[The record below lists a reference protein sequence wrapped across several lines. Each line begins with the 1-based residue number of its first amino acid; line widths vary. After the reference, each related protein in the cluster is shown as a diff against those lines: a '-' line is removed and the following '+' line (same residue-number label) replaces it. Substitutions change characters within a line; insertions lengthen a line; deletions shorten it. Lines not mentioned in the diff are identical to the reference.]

1 MTAHVYHSMATKQH
15 TGSCIHPSSVYHR
28 DFFILRLPTF
38 INGQPTE
45 IRGPDTRP
53 VLYSSSLHCSVPL
66 SSVVNELSLVLAD
79 HEVGLTHTFC
89 DKHFPLLAVDFS
101 PRMMFDNV
109 SKFLSERSNITRQLS
124 AAIEPLLKASNLGS
138 LAQVE
143 VQLELHLCS
152 PGKEENAETTLSS
165 VTSGNA
171 KFYIDRWE
179 RSAMFEFSKLIDHT
193 GPETQR
199 KQGIV
204 NIIAYAHVLLSCQ
217 WS

>member
-1 MTAHVYHSMATKQH
+1 MATKQH

-53 VLYSSSLHCSVPL
+53 VLYSSSSDCSVPL
-66 SSVVNELSLVLAD
+66 SSIANQLSFVLAD
-79 HEVGLTHTFC
+79 HEVDLTHTFY

-109 SKFLSERSNITRQLS
+109 SKFLSERNSIALQLS
-124 AAIEPLLKASNLGS
+124 ATIEPLLKASNPGS

-143 VQLELHLCS
+143 VQLELCLCS
-152 PGKEENAETTLSS
+152 PSKEEDAETVLSS

-171 KFYIDRWE
+171 KYYIDKWE
-179 RSAMFEFSKLIDHT
+179 RSAMFKFPMLIDYT
-193 GPETQR
+193 GSDIHC
-199 KQGIV
+199 KLGIV
-204 NIIAYAHVLLSCQ
+204 LILHCLCSVSIRQCIHCKTGVSF
-217 WS
+217 